1 MKTDMPKLRNQRAH
15 LVLLTLAGSLAISA
29 GEELKIPGVMLRE
42 LTKVTPEMMAK
53 ITAACPTA
61 SLANLGKING
71 YEEI

>member
-1 MKTDMPKLRNQRAH
+1 MKSDMPKLRNQRAH
-15 LVLLTLAGSLAISA
+15 LVLLTLAGSLAIAA
-29 GEELKIPGVMLRE
+29 GEELKIPGIMLPE